1 MKLVIV
7 RSYNQYIGG
16 ADCVDQ
22 QLKWHTH
29 IMKKLAFTLLSQC
42 MLNPYNIY
50 EKKTRQKK
58 TFLDFMLDVI
68 MQLITLKHEAPFPR
82 ELVVDDR
89 VSRLSGRHF
98 PSSKVPQPG
107 AVDK

>member
-1 MKLVIV
+1 
-7 RSYNQYIGG
+7 
-16 ADCVDQ
+16 
-22 QLKWHTH
+22 
-29 IMKKLAFTLLSQC
+29 
-42 MLNPYNIY
+42 MLNPYNVY

-58 TFLDFMLDVI
+58 SFLDFILDVI
-68 MQLITLKHEAPFPR
+68 MQLITLKHEVPFPR

-107 AVDK
+107 VVDKRPSKACRVCLAKGKCANKGG